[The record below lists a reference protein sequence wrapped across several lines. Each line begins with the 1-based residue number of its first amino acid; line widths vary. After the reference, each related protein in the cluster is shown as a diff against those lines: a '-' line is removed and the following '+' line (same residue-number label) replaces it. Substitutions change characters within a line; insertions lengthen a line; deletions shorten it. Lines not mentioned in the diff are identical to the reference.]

1 MKSGIRNLPPSTASC
16 ARVRLGKHRSPPQCE
31 GQPGCKSLGR
41 CGRGSGFF
49 WRRSPSFRSCSRAD
63 SMRLSD
69 GRVASTT
76 CASVPGFSGPGL
88 SSDSWRS
95 SCMSPSSNSTPYNG
109 RPAGC
114 TRHELTVPAKRFTWS
129 LNATV
134 TRAPT
139 SYSGGAHRRLSRNAW
154 RMTGYQ
160 VAQQEDGDRRLVNGR
175 RKASEKQ
182 RSSRRR
188 GERTLMREG
197 WARHRARGR
206 REIASHKHTNNR
218 STETV
223 AHFAFFAWQSAQRP
237 KHR

>member
-49 WRRSPSFRSCSRAD
+49 WSCAPSNRSCSRAD

-76 CASVPGFSGPGL
+76 CASVPGFSGPVL

-175 RKASEKQ
+175 R
-182 RSSRRR
+182 RRR
-188 GERTLMREG
+188 ERTVDARATARPRE
-197 WARHRARGR
+197 ADD
-206 REIASHKHTNNR
+206 ASHKDRLRT
-218 STETV
+218 TEV
-223 AHFAFFAWQSAQRP
+223 LKPSHILPLFSFLE
-237 KHR
+237 